1 MPTHS
6 RKTILLATDQ
16 QRSVLNALNANG
28 PHPIAYSPYG
38 HRPADNA
45 LLSLLGFNG
54 ERPDPLTGHYHL
66 GNGYRQFNPVLMR
79 FNRPDS
85 SSPFEKGG
93 VNAYAYCEGDPIGRY
108 DPTGHSFLSALMSIG
123 KHLSNI
129 VKPTMFNASKA
140 AAVVGIAGLVVE
152 ATVELDETAN
162 DILLFGSLFLLGAGL
177 GGMYKLSSS
186 SSSRLAS
193 TSNNATSGNFE
204 MVRRNS
210 PTRPYG
216 STPPFRLPRVGPR
229 TNNFDQNQIR
239 RA

>member
-1 MPTHS
+1 
-6 RKTILLATDQ
+6 
-16 QRSVLNALNANG
+16 
-28 PHPIAYSPYG
+28 
-38 HRPADNA
+38 
-45 LLSLLGFNG
+45 
-54 ERPDPLTGHYHL
+54 
-66 GNGYRQFNPVLMR
+66 
-79 FNRPDS
+79 
-85 SSPFEKGG
+85 
-93 VNAYAYCEGDPIGRY
+93 
-108 DPTGHSFLSALMSIG
+108 MSIG

-162 DILLFGSLFLLGAGL
+162 EILLFGSLFLLGAGL

-193 TSNNATSGNFE
+193 TSNNATSGNFQ
-204 MVRRNS
+204 MARRNS